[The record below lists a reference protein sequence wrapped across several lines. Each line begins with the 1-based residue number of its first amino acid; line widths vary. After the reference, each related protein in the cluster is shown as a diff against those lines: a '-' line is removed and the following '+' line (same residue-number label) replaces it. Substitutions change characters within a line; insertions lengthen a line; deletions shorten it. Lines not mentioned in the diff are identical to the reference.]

1 MRRCLDFQYHQGH
14 FLIFLDFNEPLPN
27 PSAGKKTR
35 QIAVSEESLAML
47 MSMGFTTD
55 QATKALRMT
64 VRNYTHNTTQHNS
77 TTQHNNTIQHSTTQH
92 NNTTQQHNN
101 TTQHNSTTTQHNSTT
116 QHNNNLLYRPRTT
129 IADFFPYKYR

>member
-1 MRRCLDFQYHQGH
+1 MRRCLDFQYHQGN

-27 PSAGKKTR
+27 PSAGKKTQ

-64 VRNYTHNTTQHNS
+64 VRNHTQRNTTQHGTTQHNTTQQQFIVPASHHNS
-77 TTQHNNTIQHSTTQH
+77 
-92 NNTTQQHNN
+92 
-101 TTQHNSTTTQHNSTT
+101 
-116 QHNNNLLYRPRTT
+116 R
-129 IADFFPYKYR
+129 FFPIQIQVASIYI

>member
-47 MSMGFTTD
+47 MSMRFTTD

-77 TTQHNNTIQHSTTQH
+77 TTTQH
-92 NNTTQQHNN
+92 NTTARQHNTTAQHN
-101 TTQHNSTTTQHNSTT
+101 TTTIYCTGLAPQ
-116 QHNNNLLYRPRTT
+116 
-129 IADFFPYKYR
+129 